1 MNPITD
7 GELLDALE
15 QAIRQGKPITVPVSG
30 VSMGARFAAADAVVV
45 APAPVSAL
53 RAGMIVVYRR
63 ENKWVVHRVVRV
75 LGNAG
80 DRLCITKGDGINRLD
95 HPPVSRQE
103 YIGVVTAVQGGALTR
118 ALTFRDRVHGLWLVG
133 WGLIRIAASSL
144 YRRVTADR
152 QNSTT
157 RSSGANPSS

>member
-1 MNPITD
+1 MNPISN
-7 GELLDALE
+7 GEFLDALE

-30 VSMGARFAAADAVVV
+30 VSMGARFAAVDAIVV
-45 APAPVSAL
+45 APAPLSAL

-75 LGNAG
+75 LRNAS

-103 YIGVVTAVQGGALTR
+103 YIGVVTAVQCGLRTR
-118 ALTFRDRVHGLWLVG
+118 VFTFRDRVHGLWRVG
-133 WGLIRIAASSL
+133 WGLAWVAAAAL
-144 YRRVTADR
+144 YRWATADR

-157 RSSGANPSS
+157 RSSGVNPRS